1 MSGASSE
8 FAVRASG
15 LKKQMGKTDAVVDV
29 SFDVPFGSV
38 FGLIGR
44 NGAGKTTT
52 IRMLLGLLRPDAG
65 RSEVLGEDSLSLSR
79 AARLRIGY
87 LSEEEFPYDDLSL
100 PRTLE
105 YVSGFFSDWD
115 WDLSERLME
124 RFAVPADTPLDQLSA
139 GERRKAELV
148 LVLAQNPDLLILDDP
163 AAGLDTVVR
172 RDFLWAALD
181 VARTEG
187 KAVLF
192 TSHVLTDVERV
203 ADTVAFLHEGRV
215 RLVSSLDD
223 LKART
228 KRLVFAGHAKDADRI
243 EVPGEFVRR
252 TERGDLVVVT
262 EGFDAASAEA
272 LRASWGDVS
281 VEDLNL
287 EEIFVEVLGR
297 ASEAEGTTKGEAA

>member
-1 MSGASSE
+1 MRDEQGGV
-8 FAVRASG
+8 AVRASG
-15 LKKQMGKTDAVVDV
+15 LKKRMGKTDAVVDV

-65 RSEVLGEDSLSLSR
+65 SSQVLGEESLSLSK

-87 LSEEEFPYDDLSL
+87 LSEESFPYDDLSL

-105 YVSGFFSDWD
+105 FVSAFFPNWD

-124 RFAVPADTPLDQLSA
+124 RFAVPNDTPLDALSA

-163 AAGLDTVVR
+163 AAGLDTLVR

-181 VARTEG
+181 VARKEG

-203 ADTVAFLHEGRV
+203 ADTVAFLEEGRV
-215 RLVSSLDD
+215 RLISPLDD
-223 LKART
+223 LKARM
-228 KRLVFAGHAKDADRI
+228 KRLVFEGHARDADALV
-243 EVPGEFVRR
+243 VPGEIARR
-252 TERGDLVVVT
+252 KERRDLIVVT
-262 EGFDAASAEA
+262 ERFDERETEA
-272 LRASWGDVS
+272 LRASWGDVV

-287 EEIFVEVLGR
+287 EEIFIEVLGR
-297 ASEAEGTTKGEAA
+297 APTDDDGESSA